1 MGESILRDREIPFQR
16 GMDEKVYARYR
27 KGIRLIFLN
36 QDVDWEVLSKTSFRK
51 AATQVNSENGGK
63 SPGKRFLFF
72 LTLTKQADPGI
83 RLTGD
88 RVCWAEKQHDFLC
101 CPVHC

>member
-1 MGESILRDREIPFQR
+1 MNSLCQISKGNQVNIPEP
-16 GMDEKVYARYR
+16 GCGLGGCYSS
-27 KGIRLIFLN
+27 L
-36 QDVDWEVLSKTSFRK
+36 RK